1 MRRNQA
7 GRNTAGDW
15 AAPGRAAWA
24 GVTTLPERPVS
35 GALLQIAALLLFV
48 AMDTVLK
55 SLTDAYAVPQLA
67 WARFAFARLLV
78 ALFLRVAFGRLRWRS
93 RAPGL
98 QAVRSLLLMGCT
110 LCFSAALARLP
121 LADTTAVNFASPL
134 LTLVLAALWLGE
146 AVSRRRKLGVA
157 VGFAGVLVAVR
168 PPFLTGAPLDPWYLL
183 PLGSAVLFALYNI
196 LTRRLAALD
205 DPRTTILH
213 TGLAATVGTS
223 LLQPFVWTWPTA
235 GDWGLLALIGALGAA
250 SHGLLVLAY
259 ARAPASLL
267 APLSYTQLVWATL
280 AGWLVFGD
288 APDGWT
294 LLGAAII
301 AAGGLLA
308 VLPERSALAKTRPGG

>member
-1 MRRNQA
+1 M
-7 GRNTAGDW
+7 TPP
-15 AAPGRAAWA
+15 PGPSAD
-24 GVTTLPERPVS
+24 RPVS
-35 GALLQIAALLLFV
+35 GALLQISALLLFV
-48 AMDTVLK
+48 AMDTLLK

-67 WARFAFARLLV
+67 WARFAFALLLV
-78 ALFLRVAFGRLRWRS
+78 ALFLRVAFGRLHWRS

-98 QAVRSLLLMGCT
+98 QALRSLLLMGCT
-110 LCFSAALARLP
+110 LCFSAALARIP

-157 VGFAGVLVAVR
+157 VGFVGVLVAIR

-183 PLGSAVLFALYNI
+183 PLGSAVLFAFYTI

-223 LLQPFVWTWPTA
+223 LVQPLVWTWPSVA
-235 GDWGLLALIGALGAA
+235 DWGLLALIGALGAA

-294 LLGAAII
+294 VLGALII
-301 AAGGLLA
+301 AAGGVLA